1 EACARTAA
9 MVGVFNSIDHTV
21 PKNAGAFRRLDILL
35 REGSV
40 CGIPKHPTSCS
51 AATTNVADRVS
62 NPTQAAMAE
71 IADGLG
77 LAECGGIMT
86 PGLGV
91 ISGTDPANG
100 KPYVNQI
107 MLAFTGGAGAPN
119 ADCWQTICHV
129 GNGGLCYYDS
139 VELDELRHPLYVHAR
154 NFSADTEGA
163 GRFCGARS
171 AYSEYGPIRGTMD
184 VAYVSDGAI
193 NNAKGVRGGSDGTA
207 SGQYKIS
214 RNGDRVELPNVGV
227 VTLETGERIVSQTT
241 GGGGYGPPT
250 ERDPGRVRRDVAEGY
265 VSAER
270 ARDVYGVVF
279 DGSGNVDFDATAA
292 LRAQS

>member
-1 EACARTAA
+1 
-9 MVGVFNSIDHTV
+9 M
-21 PKNAGAFRRLDILL
+21 
-35 REGSV
+35 
-40 CGIPKHPTSCS
+40 
-51 AATTNVADRVS
+51 
-62 NPTQAAMAE
+62 
-71 IADGLG
+71 
-77 LAECGGIMT
+77 
-86 PGLGV
+86 
-91 ISGTDPANG
+91 
-100 KPYVNQI
+100 
-107 MLAFTGGAGAPN
+107 
-119 ADCWQTICHV
+119 
-129 GNGGLCYYDS
+129 CYYDS

-193 NNAKGVRGGSDGTA
+193 NNAKGVRGGYNGTPA
-207 SGQYKIS
+207 GQYKIS
-214 RNGDRVELPNVGV
+214 RNGDRVDLANVGV

-250 ERDPGRVRRDVAEGY
+250 ERDPDRVRRDVAEGY
-265 VSAER
+265 VSVER

>member
-1 EACARTAA
+1 
-9 MVGVFNSIDHTV
+9 
-21 PKNAGAFRRLDILL
+21 
-35 REGSV
+35 
-40 CGIPKHPTSCS
+40 
-51 AATTNVADRVS
+51 VS

-77 LAECGGIMT
+77 MAECGGLMT

-91 ISGTDPANG
+91 ISGVDPAND

-107 MLAFTGGAGAPN
+107 MLAFTGGAGGPN

-154 NFSADTEGA
+154 SFSADTEGA

-171 AYSEYGPIRGTMD
+171 ARSEFGPIRGQMD

-193 NNAKGVRGGSDGTA
+193 NNAKGVRGGRDGTPA
-207 SGQYKIS
+207 GQHKVS
-214 RNGDRVELPNVGV
+214 RNGDRVDLPNVGV

-241 GGGGYGPPT
+241 GGGGYGAPI
-250 ERDPGRVRRDVAEGY
+250 ERNAEMVRRDVSEGY
-265 VSAER
+265 ISAAR
-270 ARDVYGVVF
+270 AQEVYGVVF
-279 DGSGNVDFDATAA
+279 DTSGNVDTAATAD
-292 LRAQS
+292 LRSQR